1 MNRLWVRLSIAFAG
15 VVMLGVAVIM
25 IASAIIAR
33 NGIREAIVLDEFQVK
48 GGLVEYLESY
58 YTKHRNWDGLV
69 PSLTG
74 ATSDFSIGPRL
85 GLRLIITDAQGNTL
99 YDSIPSI
106 PQQQSF
112 DVSELPYTLPIH
124 VDGQPRGYISLVESP
139 QIPVELRPSQAR
151 FVVEGLS
158 TGLLIIGLAGGV
170 IGLFFGVLVS
180 RTLTAPLQRLSDA
193 ARAVGARNLSQRV
206 KVEGTD
212 EVKDMANAFNEMA
225 AALEQTEA
233 LRRNMVA
240 DVAHEL
246 RTPLTV
252 LQGNLLAI
260 LDEVYPMD
268 NAEVARLY
276 DQTRLLGRLVDDLH
290 ELSQADANQLTLNL
304 HPVQLDELVHTTVA
318 KFESLAEADGI
329 KLNVDMAPN
338 LPIIIADSG
347 RLSQILHNLLNNA
360 LVHTL
365 KGGQITIRTTYTKE
379 KLSLQVKDTGDGI
392 PPENLPYVFN
402 RFYRVDSSRNRNTG
416 GTGLGLAIV
425 KALVEAHGGTIGV
438 TSEGKP
444 GLGTS
449 FTVDFPRT
457 QPDPI
462 PA

>member
-33 NGIREAIVLDEFQVK
+33 NGIREAIMLDEFQTK
-48 GGLVEYLESY
+48 GGLVDYLQSY
-58 YTKHRNWDGLV
+58 YAKHRSWDDLIT
-69 PSLTG
+69 SLTG
-74 ATSDFSIGPRL
+74 ANADFAIGPHL
-85 GLRLIITDAQGNTL
+85 GLRLLITDNQGIAL
-99 YDSIPSI
+99 YDSSPSI
-106 PQQQSF
+106 SQQ
-112 DVSELPYTLPIH
+112 DNINVSDFPYNLPLR
-124 VDGQPRGYISLVESP
+124 VDNQTRGYIILTESP
-139 QIPVELRPSQAR
+139 QIPVDLRPSQAR
-151 FVVEGLS
+151 FVVESLS
-158 TGLLIIGLAGGV
+158 TVLLIIGLAGGI

-180 RTLTAPLQRLSDA
+180 RSLTAPLQRLSDA

-329 KLNVDMAPN
+329 KLNVDMAPD

-379 KLSLQVKDTGDGI
+379 TLSLQVKDTGDGI
-392 PPENLPYVFN
+392 PPESLPYVFN

-444 GLGTS
+444 GLGSS
-449 FTVDFPRT
+449 FTVDFPRQ
-457 QPDPI
+457 QPAPI

>member
-48 GGLVEYLESY
+48 GGLVEYLQSY
-58 YTKHRNWDGLV
+58 YAKHRNWDGLV

-106 PQQQSF
+106 PQQQNF
-112 DVSELPYTLPIH
+112 DVSALPYTLPIH
-124 VDGQPRGYISLVESP
+124 VDGQTRGYIILVESP

-304 HPVQLDELVHTTVA
+304 HPVQLDDLVHTTVA

-329 KLNVDMAPN
+329 KLNVDMAPD

-379 KLSLQVKDTGDGI
+379 TLSLQVKDTGDGI

-449 FTVDFPRT
+449 FTVDFPRQ
-457 QPDPI
+457 QPIPI